1 MSSKVKAKT
10 PYRWINTDQGYIS
23 DGFATE
29 DEAKM
34 DLLES
39 LSGDDE
45 GNECHIVCVTQ
56 SYTASIGKP
65 TLKPLKE

>member
-29 DEAKM
+29 DEAKK
-34 DLLES
+34 DLLDS
-39 LSGDDE
+39 LGSDDE
-45 GNECHIVCVTQ
+45 DNECHIVCVTR